1 MVKSKRIVAALAYLS
16 IIGVNASPC
25 KPHTT
30 TGITETASSATSQ
43 STVSGSV
50 TIPAS
55 VTETST
61 SIVSSETESST
72 DSSTL
77 IESTDATTTAIGAS
91 TTGFS
96 STIETTT
103 TAAATTSSA
112 APEVFCNN
120 QIYRGNAL
128 SRGYTT
134 TEATSEQECWEN
146 CVGDES
152 CNSWFFLTAG
162 ACNLYTETLPQ
173 FSAPSNEEGLLI
185 GSRNCSPR
193 DYQDCNG
200 DIGFG
205 WAGREPDEHTNNVL
219 LEADCAHLCMK
230 NGLCDVWQYDS
241 LFQTC
246 NMFSGSFSDLVTL
259 ESDGTGDGRKMLIGA
274 RSCSSDF
281 FKPVLGAC
289 NGEMAWNN
297 NWPQPYRSFDQYKTV
312 ATCAR
317 ACSIDPM
324 CLSWYVW
331 DGHGDCE
338 FSKFD
343 LDSDPTDLATAG
355 SRNCG
360 VP

>member
-1 MVKSKRIVAALAYLS
+1 MAKSKRIVAALAYLS
-16 IIGVNASPC
+16 IVAVSASPC

-30 TGITETASSATSQ
+30 TDNTETTSSITYQ
-43 STVSGSV
+43 STVLGSV
-50 TIPAS
+50 TILPS

-61 SIVSSETESST
+61 LIVSSETELATDST
-72 DSSTL
+72 DT
-77 IESTDATTTAIGAS
+77 TTTAVGTS

-103 TAAATTSSA
+103 NAAATTSSA
-112 APEVFCNN
+112 APEIFCAN

-134 TEATSEQECWEN
+134 TQATSEQECWEN
-146 CVGDES
+146 CVDDEN
-152 CNSWFFLTAG
+152 CNSWFYLTAG
-162 ACNLYTETLPQ
+162 ACNLYTETLHQ

-193 DYQDCNG
+193 DYQECNG
-200 DIGFG
+200 NIGFG
-205 WAGREPDEHTNNVL
+205 WIDKEPDEHNSNVV
-219 LEADCAHLCMK
+219 LEADCAHICMK

-241 LFQTC
+241 LSQTC
-246 NMFSGSFSDLVTL
+246 NMFSGSFSDMVTL
-259 ESDGTGDGRKMLIGA
+259 DSDGTASGRKMLIGA

-289 NGEMAWNN
+289 NGQMAWNN
-297 NWPQPYRSFDQYKTV
+297 NWPQAYRSFDQYKTV

-331 DGHGDCE
+331 DGQGDCE
-338 FSKFD
+338 FSQ
-343 LDSDPTDLATAG
+343 LTLWSDPTDIATAG